1 MQGSRAA
8 SAGEPVSAPR
18 TQAERREATRSRLIA
33 AGRDLFA
40 KRGYDAVGTED
51 LVAAA
56 GVTRGA
62 LYHHFEGKRGLFAAV
77 FEEVERE
84 LTESF
89 PFERLTGK
97 DPFGALAEGI
107 DTFLDLSLDVE
118 VQRITLIDGPAVLG
132 WEAWHEVEARYG
144 LGLIEAALRA
154 AMDAGQIRELPVP
167 ELAVAILG
175 ALIEAAL
182 QLARSEEGEAARDR
196 TAGVL
201 RALLE
206 GLRSDRSGQPL

>member
-1 MQGSRAA
+1 M
-8 SAGEPVSAPR
+8 SAGR
-18 TQAERREATRSRLIA
+18 TQAERREATRARLIE
-33 AGRDLFA
+33 AGRELFA
-40 KRGYDAVGTED
+40 TRGYDRVGTED

-62 LYHHFEGKRGLFAAV
+62 LYHHFDGKRGLFAVV
-77 FEEVERE
+77 FEDVERE
-84 LTESF
+84 LTERF

-97 DPFGALAEGI
+97 DPFGALVEGI
-107 DTFLDLSLDVE
+107 ETFLDMSLDLE

-132 WEAWHEVEARYG
+132 WEEWHEIEARYG

-154 AMDAGQIRELPVP
+154 AIEAGQLRDLPVS
-167 ELAVAILG
+167 ELAVALLG

-182 QLARSEEGEAARDR
+182 QLARSGDPEAARER

-206 GLRSDRSGQPL
+206 GLRTQPAD